1 MQKTIVANIKVLQ
14 QLKAVLLQLS
24 PYQYAKPLSILSQS
38 SIGMHARHIIE
49 FYICLL
55 AQVDKGVI
63 CYDKRER
70 DIQLESK
77 IDFTLQ
83 TVTKVLAELRNL
95 DANKN
100 LQLSINTALVG
111 TEKKSCTTSLERE
124 LIYTTDHSIHHLA
137 LVKIG
142 IQCNYPNVILSP
154 DFGIAPSTIRYQ
166 TAQN

>member
-49 FYICLL
+49 FYVCLL
-55 AQVDKGVI
+55 AQVDNAVI

-77 IDFTLQ
+77 IDFALE
-83 TVTKVLAELRNL
+83 TVRKVEAELRNL
-95 DANKN
+95 NADKN
-100 LQLSINTALVG
+100 LQLSTNTALVG
-111 TEKKSCTTSLERE
+111 TEKESCSTSLKRE
-124 LIYTTDHSIHHLA
+124 LIYTMDHSIHHLA
-137 LVKIG
+137 LIKIG
-142 IQCNYPNVILSP
+142 IQDNYPKIILSP